1 MFDYSEIFNFN
12 DKKFIQDELDCVAKQ
27 NLELFEDS
35 IKETIDS
42 FEKKHNDY
50 CGKESEIN
58 DEILKIT
65 QNVEKDVT
73 FEKAKEFD
81 QQKMELYEKQGEYYI
96 ERYWINQQLRS
107 LSEMLI
113 INAFKNIEI
122 NIKTLIK
129 IAYPDVNSKDFY
141 KWDSLVQFF
150 KSKNIELS
158 SLQGYQEILNIKN
171 INNSLKHTGV
181 INDAIK
187 KIDEFKNQA
196 EYDFVNL
203 INFYERIKSEIPI
216 FLADLSSQIKNNL
229 FNFSES
235 RIEEI
240 AKEYKL
246 RMNEDNLKI
255 FIQKLSNK

>member
-1 MFDYSEIFNFN
+1 M
-12 DKKFIQDELDCVAKQ
+12 K
-27 NLELFEDS
+27 
-35 IKETIDS
+35 
-42 FEKKHNDY
+42 KKHNDY

-187 KIDEFKNQA
+187 K
-196 EYDFVNL
+196 L
-203 INFYERIKSEIPI
+203 
-216 FLADLSSQIKNNL
+216 
-229 FNFSES
+229 
-235 RIEEI
+235 
-240 AKEYKL
+240 
-246 RMNEDNLKI
+246 MNLKTKQNMI
-255 FIQKLSNK
+255 L